1 MQKVTI
7 YTSETCG
14 YCHKAKSFLKANGV
28 PFIEK
33 NVDLDPIAKKEMA
46 QMKAQGV
53 PVIKIDEEIMM
64 GFNEP
69 RLEALFGKK
78 IVECPKCR
86 TKMRLPKNKGVLQAT
101 CPKCQTK
108 FKVDSNR

>member
-1 MQKVTI
+1 MQKVII
-7 YTSETCG
+7 YTSDTCG
-14 YCHKAKSFLKANGV
+14 YCHKAKAFLKANGV

-33 NVDLDPIAKKEMA
+33 KVDLDPVAQQEMA

-53 PVIKIDEEIMM
+53 PVIKIDDEIMM

-78 IVECPKCR
+78 IVECPECR

-101 CPKCQTK
+101 CPNCQTK